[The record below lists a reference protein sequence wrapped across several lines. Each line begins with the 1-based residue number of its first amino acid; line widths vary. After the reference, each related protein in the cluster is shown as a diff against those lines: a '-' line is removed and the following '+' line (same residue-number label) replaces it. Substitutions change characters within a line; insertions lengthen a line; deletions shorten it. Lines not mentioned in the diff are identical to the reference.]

1 MSPTDLLLLKKKVSV
16 ESGYVRQQRLQ
27 KLMQIKLQ
35 QTQRHLGDDRRQPDE
50 KATTL
55 TPWLLLDIDCCKPQ
69 YVAVFSIQDYKRQQK
84 LFLIDQ
90 LFKNTR
96 KFL

>member
-1 MSPTDLLLLKKKVSV
+1 MVSLVDLLLFLSKKKKRKVSV

-50 KATTL
+50 EATTL
-55 TPWLLLDIDCCKPQ
+55 TPWLLPDIDCCCKHSMLQ
-69 YVAVFSIQDYKRQQK
+69 SLLYRIIEVADTIF
-84 LFLIDQ
+84 
-90 LFKNTR
+90 
-96 KFL
+96 